1 LGRQAT
7 SFVVSEVAGS
17 FDCHEF
23 SSERWTIEHFNSVS
37 FACCVLD
44 EHHLASAAVD
54 RDAEDAELLV
64 NSESQPSGS

>member
-1 LGRQAT
+1 
-7 SFVVSEVAGS
+7 
-17 FDCHEF
+17 
-23 SSERWTIEHFNSVS
+23 VS

-64 NSESQPSGS
+64 NSESERSGS